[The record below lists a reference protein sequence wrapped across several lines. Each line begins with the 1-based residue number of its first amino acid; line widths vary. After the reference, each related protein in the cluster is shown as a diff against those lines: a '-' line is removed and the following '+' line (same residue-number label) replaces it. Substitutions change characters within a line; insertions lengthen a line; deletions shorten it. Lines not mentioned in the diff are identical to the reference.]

1 MIDSD
6 ILEDKMYNSMTEFGK
21 ALNGLTNYI
30 EGDAS
35 DVIRKIVIDVFTG
48 ITLRSPV
55 DTGYYRA
62 CHSITTGDSEPDSSE
77 NNVPIEKINRKSRN
91 IGKKN
96 IDKNYGVTKTNA
108 DAHAANREMVDKF
121 RAWNLKDGPIWIFNN
136 VVYAEVIERGNSHQ
150 APNGVYTEALNELTT
165 KLNDALDIG

>member
-6 ILEDKMYNSMTEFGK
+6 VLEDRMYNSMTEFSK
-21 ALNGLTNYI
+21 ALNGLAGYI

-35 DVIRKIVIDVFTG
+35 RVVRKIIIDVYTG

-62 CHSITTGDSEPDSSE
+62 SHSIAVGDGEPDATAGLSGAIST
-77 NNVPIEKINRKSRN
+77 KSKGSRK
-91 IGKKN
+91 G
-96 IDKNYGVTKTNA
+96 NYGVTKSNPEANA
-108 DAHAANREMVDKF
+108 TNRETISNFNTWEF
-121 RAWNLKDGPIWIFNN
+121 RDGPIWIFNN
-136 VVYAEVIERGNSHQ
+136 VPYAEVIERGHSQQ

-165 KLNDALDIG
+165 KLNDVLDTE